1 MASYWL
7 QGKIM
12 FQAKMS
18 RLLSSCQVVNQNEVR
33 YTPSSLGGMK
43 HLGCTEELWWERSE
57 LAGIRSASNGV

>member
-18 RLLSSCQVVNQNEVR
+18 RLLSSCQVVKQDEVGH
-33 YTPSSLGGMK
+33 TSSSLGGIRL
-43 HLGCTEELWWERSE
+43 LGCMEELWE
-57 LAGIRSASNGV
+57 GGVN